1 VARSLAGRENVSVK
15 GCDAA
20 VGAPE
25 RPRPPDG
32 AGLPLDALTDE
43 GLVAHMEIAGLVMF
57 VAGAAEAPREGNAS
71 SEAVSTVLEAP

>member
-1 VARSLAGRENVSVK
+1 MRRWELPNDR
-15 GCDAA
+15 DLQT
-20 VGAPE
+20 E
-25 RPRPPDG
+25 RACPW
-32 AGLPLDALTDE
+32 TDE